1 MHYLTILD
9 YANGS
14 VDQYDL
20 EDYNE
25 EEELAT
31 WETEN
36 FENFIVS
43 EGYKLDEVNWM
54 SHADNTIHYF

>member
-1 MHYLTILD
+1 MYYLTILD

-43 EGYKLDEVNWM
+43 KGYKLDEVNWM

>member
-1 MHYLTILD
+1 MYYLTILD

-43 EGYKLDEVNWM
+43 EGYKLGEIHWM